1 MPESP
6 YKIELPAFTGR
17 NVPIKEIAKAIGK
30 DAQYVR
36 VGIQKG
42 ILKFPGKEF
51 KKFGNQ
57 TLIIL
62 RLIIITLV
70 RINLI
75 LSYQRI
81 GKDQMR

>member
-1 MPESP
+1 MLESP

-42 ILKFPGKEF
+42 ILKFGYAIKMEDSNEYNYYCPD
-51 KKFGNQ
+51 KKVWEETGYFRNVSE
-57 TLIIL
+57 TE
-62 RLIIITLV
+62 
-70 RINLI
+70 
-75 LSYQRI
+75 
-81 GKDQMR
+81 